1 MIASLAALA
10 LRNAPL
16 RLSASRTASTLSIPT
31 SALTAV
37 LAQILALL
45 RLPRLSN
52 SVTHIKSGV
61 HAPLFLT
68 LRNNKLWKI

>member
-31 SALTAV
+31 SALTAA

-52 SVTHIKSGV
+52 FLGPNIKSGV
-61 HAPLFLT
+61 HAPLFLI
-68 LRNNKLWKI
+68 LRKILL